1 MKLYEW
7 AMKYLRKP
15 VMALYRIKV
24 VGEENIPEGGCI
36 VSANHTAFSDVLVVT
51 AALGRQVKYMAKA
64 ELFKTPLKPLITA
77 LGAFPVERGGADVGS
92 IKKAIALL
100 DAGEFISIFP
110 QGHRHGRKDPRFT
123 EIKSGVGMIAYRAKA
138 SVVPVFIDNKR
149 MKVGILRRNTVIIG
163 KPISFEE
170 LGFENGGNIEYMN
183 AAKTVFRRVC
193 ELKYGSADTWVENP
207 FALTPKD
214 GSAR

>member
-1 MKLYEW
+1 MKFYEW
-7 AMKYLRKP
+7 AMKHLRKP
-15 VMALYRIKV
+15 VMSLYRINV
-24 VGEENIPEGGCI
+24 VGAENIPEGGCI

-100 DAGEFISIFP
+100 ESGDCVSLFP
-110 QGHRHGRKDPRFT
+110 QGHRYGKRDPRYT
-123 EIKSGVGMIAYRAKA
+123 EIKSGVGMIAYRSKA
-138 SVVPVFIDNKR
+138 AVLPVFIDNKR

-163 KPISFEE
+163 KPISFAE
-170 LGFENGGNIEYMN
+170 LGFETGGTVEYMN
-183 AAKTVFRRVC
+183 AAKIVFRRVC
-193 ELKYGSADTWVENP
+193 ELKYGSADAWTENP
-207 FALTPKD
+207 FAITPKD
-214 GSAR
+214 GGAE